1 MEYKDILLALVTGG
15 IGAAIVKGIFD
26 LIAWSKKR
34 KAEVEDKGEQNIEE
48 RLGTIEE
55 KTNANSVA
63 LKFLLYDRI
72 RFLGERYIRDNEI
85 DLDDR
90 RILKDMHD
98 SYHNGLGGNG
108 DLDLLMKQVE
118 GLPLKIKK

>member
-15 IGAAIVKGIFD
+15 IGAAIVKGVFD

>member
-1 MEYKDILLALVTGG
+1 MEYKDLLLALVTGG

-34 KAEVEDKGEQNIEE
+34 KAEVEDKGEQNIEG